1 MDGTA
6 LGGQVRVVSYLDFA
20 RLDTLDAEAFRAT
33 KPYPWVNPAACLTP
47 GGFRELRATLPAVDQ
62 FKQIFGK
69 TRSYGQQSHDRF
81 ALEYDESLELAKPW
95 QDFIAELKSDRYAG
109 FLRRMIGR
117 GNLSISFH
125 WHYTPNGCSVSP
137 HCDAMHKLGS
147 HIFYL
152 NTEEDW
158 DQGWGGETLVLD
170 DHGRFDPK
178 SAPKFEDF
186 DSTAASNS
194 LGNYS
199 LLFVRGESSWHG
211 VREIHCPPDRFRKVF
226 IVVINDKL
234 RLAAKDLWARVRG
247 KRAAAY

>member
-1 MDGTA
+1 M
-6 LGGQVRVVSYLDFA
+6 SYLDFA
-20 RLDTLDAEAFRAT
+20 LLDSLDAERFRAT
-33 KPYPWVNPAACLTP
+33 KPYPWVNPTGCLTSE
-47 GGFRELRATLPAVDQ
+47 GFQALHATLPPVER
-62 FKQIFGK
+62 FTHIFGK
-69 TRSYGQQSHDRF
+69 ERSHGQQSHDRF
-81 ALEYDESLELAKPW
+81 ALEYDETLELAAPW
-95 QDFIAELKSDRYAG
+95 RDFIAELESERYTR

-147 HIFYL
+147 HIFYF
-152 NTEEDW
+152 NTADDW
-158 DQGWGGETLVLD
+158 DPAWGGETLVLD
-170 DHGRFDPK
+170 DRGRFDPK
-178 SAPKFEDF
+178 SAPAFEDF
-186 DSTAASNS
+186 DTLAASNS
-194 LGNYS
+194 LGNSS

-211 VREIHCPPDRFRKVF
+211 VREIRCPPDRYRKVF

>member
-1 MDGTA
+1 MT
-6 LGGQVRVVSYLDFA
+6 YLDFA
-20 RLDTLDAEAFRAT
+20 RLDSLDAKAFQTTR
-33 KPYPWVNPAACLTP
+33 PYPWVNPVGCLTDE
-47 GGFRELRATLPAVDQ
+47 GFRALQATLPHVDR
-62 FKQIFGK
+62 FAKIFGK
-69 TRSYGQQSHDRF
+69 ERSHGQQSHDRF
-81 ALEYDESLELAKPW
+81 ALEYGDDVELAQPW
-95 QDFIAELKSDRYAG
+95 RELIGELQSDRYSA

-147 HIFYL
+147 HFFYVY
-152 NTEEDW
+152 TEDEGDPS
-158 DQGWGGETLVLD
+158 WGGETLVLD

-178 SAPKFEDF
+178 SAPRFEDF
-186 DSTAASNS
+186 DSAEASSSIRNT
-194 LGNYS
+194 S

-211 VREIHCPPDRFRKVF
+211 VREIRCPPDRYRKVF
-226 IVVINDKL
+226 IVVINDRV